1 MGLMIAAAALV
12 LMPFLLWQQTWFG
25 RKLSE
30 TETGR
35 YLADEKHPRRIQH
48 ALSQISDRIRDGD
61 SQVRKW
67 YPQVAALGQHPQG
80 AIRVT
85 SAWVMG
91 QDNTSEMF
99 HQKLLLLLHDRE
111 PMVRR
116 NAALA
121 LIRFGDP
128 AGREE
133 LRGMLVP
140 YAVRAPTAGRVSILA
155 EAGKE
160 SGTAALVA
168 RVARDTGE
176 AVEVRSP
183 FAGLVAGI
191 HARDGSRV
199 EAGDALVS
207 ISPGSEQVREALRG
221 LYLIGEA
228 DDLPLIE
235 RYRHGEGEIPNVVK
249 QQAELTAQAIRART
263 ERSPIH

>member
-1 MGLMIAAAALV
+1 MIAAAALV

-25 RKLSE
+25 RTLSD

-48 ALSQISDRIRDGD
+48 ALSQISDRIREGD
-61 SQVRKW
+61 SSVRKW

-99 HQKLLLLLHDRE
+99 HQKLLQLLHDRE

-128 AGREE
+128 AGRTE
-133 LRGMLVP
+133 LLGMLVP
-140 YAVRAPTAGRVSILA
+140 HTVRAPAAGRVSMLTQ
-155 EAGKE
+155 AGKE
-160 SGTAALVA
+160 SGSGALLA
-168 RVARDTGE
+168 RVAPETGQ

-183 FAGLVAGI
+183 FAGEVAGV
-191 HARDGSRV
+191 HAGDGSRV
-199 EAGDALVS
+199 AKGDGLVS
-207 ISPGSEQVREALRG
+207 ISPGTDQVWEALRG
-221 LYLIGEA
+221 LCLIGEA
-228 DDLPLIE
+228 EDLPAVE
-235 RYRHGEGEIPNVVK
+235 RYLEGGIPDVLK
-249 QQAELTAQAIRART
+249 QQAELTARAIRARP
-263 ERSPIH
+263 EQRPIR